1 MRLIA
6 FLFLAAFG
14 LAGVMRY
21 SKAAAPA
28 PAALLAPRETLR
40 PLAAAPGAQAPIPL
54 ASLAAPPPTPP
65 PQVLRH
71 KRRFAK
77 AALRA
82 LKKAEAQEPAR
93 PQKQTAQKQMA
104 KLMKAPRR

>member
-6 FLFLAAFG
+6 FLFLAAFTF
-14 LAGVMRY
+14 AGVMRH
-21 SKAAAPA
+21 SKAAAPEPA
-28 PAALLAPRETLR
+28 PALAPRAIS
-40 PLAAAPGAQAPIPL
+40 PLIAAFGAAQAPAPL
-54 ASLAAPPPTPP
+54 ASLAASAPT

-82 LKKAEAQEPAR
+82 IQKAPVPPKAAPPR
-93 PQKQTAQKQMA
+93 QTA
-104 KLMKAPRR
+104 KLGKPPRR

>member
-6 FLFLAAFG
+6 FLFLAAFAF
-14 LAGVMRY
+14 AGVMRY
-21 SKAAAPA
+21 SKAAAPEPAPRAVSAPIPAVGAA
-28 PAALLAPRETLR
+28 PAPA
-40 PLAAAPGAQAPIPL
+40 PL
-54 ASLAAPPPTPP
+54 ASLAASAPP

-82 LKKAEAQEPAR
+82 IQKAPVPPKAAP
-93 PQKQTAQKQMA
+93 PNQMA
-104 KLMKAPRR
+104 KLGKHAHR